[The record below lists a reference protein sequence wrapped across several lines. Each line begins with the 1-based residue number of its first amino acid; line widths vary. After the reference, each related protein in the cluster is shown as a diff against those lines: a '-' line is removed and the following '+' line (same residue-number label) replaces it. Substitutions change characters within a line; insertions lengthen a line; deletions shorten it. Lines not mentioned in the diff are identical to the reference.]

1 MRHDRLSG
9 WQHEKVMMA
18 RCFRFSAKICCC
30 CFQLVFRPLDVSYKA
45 RHQQFCSK
53 NFKNSLN

>member
-30 CFQLVFRPLDVSYKA
+30 CFQLVFRPLDVS
-45 RHQQFCSK
+45 
-53 NFKNSLN
+53 